1 MDGERVQKIKIEY
14 ALSAT
19 GNWVIASDVP
29 LNVGDTIISNMKA
42 NQLYK
47 VRITLS
53 GYSQDHKRFELIAFL
68 QGLLWKMGML
78 G

>member
-1 MDGERVQKIKIEY
+1 MGESPKKIKIEY

-19 GNWVIASDVP
+19 GNWVVALDVP

-42 NQLYK
+42 TQLYK

-53 GYSQDHKRFELIAFL
+53 GYAQDHKRFGSIVCL
-68 QGLLWKMGML
+68 QDRRWKMGML